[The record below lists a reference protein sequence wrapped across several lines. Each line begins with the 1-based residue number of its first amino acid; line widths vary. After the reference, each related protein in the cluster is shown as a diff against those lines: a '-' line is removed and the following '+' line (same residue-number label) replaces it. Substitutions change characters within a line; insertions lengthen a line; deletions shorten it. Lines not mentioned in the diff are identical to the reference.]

1 MALLHETERIED
13 DSERWEEVRRSV
25 CPQPVSTVLLGFSQ
39 SKVWTLFSG
48 WGYGGKL
55 VTLSG
60 LLVVFYLNKN
70 FK

>member
-1 MALLHETERIED
+1 VAKLKTGHPAVTHHYFFNLSKQKTK
-13 DSERWEEVRRSV
+13 
-25 CPQPVSTVLLGFSQ
+25 

>member
-1 MALLHETERIED
+1 MNFTQLNANNY
-13 DSERWEEVRRSV
+13 
-25 CPQPVSTVLLGFSQ
+25 VSTVANGLVIE